1 MGVLSFNFLAFQEIE
16 ANPHNY
22 DVWFDYVRLMEE
34 EGSVEQTR
42 ELYERAVANVPPIKV
57 CPRT

>member
-1 MGVLSFNFLAFQEIE
+1 ME

-42 ELYERAVANVPPIKV
+42 ELYERAVANVPPVKV
-57 CPRT
+57 ISRLAFLYFIFMNTY